1 MHPGRAS
8 RQPWRVTDKL
18 TDAPPRRRSNQTG
31 LVAPTPVPPG
41 AEYEWL
47 QLHEAWQKA
56 FREPLQKA
64 IDVYVDHDA
73 VEPVQLGAMIPPE
86 KVLPSRF
93 VLTNKLPASRPGGRW
108 RATWIVRL
116 GNPRRRLLQRVWW
129 LTVTHNLICFLA
141 AQLGWIMGYAEIS
154 AAFQKGK
161 RLDDQWIVFIR
172 FPKGYRTT

>member
-41 AEYEWL
+41 AEYKWL

-93 VLTNKLPASRPGGRW
+93 VLTNKLPSSRPGGRW
-108 RATWIVRL
+108 RDHMDREARQPATEAPTASLVAHSDSQSHLLPGGVVGMDHGICRNFCRL
-116 GNPRRRLLQRVWW
+116 STG
-129 LTVTHNLICFLA
+129 
-141 AQLGWIMGYAEIS
+141 S
-154 AAFQKGK
+154 AF
-161 RLDDQWIVFIR
+161 R
-172 FPKGYRTT
+172 